1 MIYRHGCPRRIL
13 CDQGKLFVEQL
24 NGWMCNALG
33 IERNLITAYDSQING
48 LDERTNDN
56 IKRVIR
62 KLVQKKE
69 NQWDAD
75 LEATLFSI
83 RSKIQTTTK
92 YSPFLLMYGR
102 EAVFPSEVP
111 VDLPLL
117 STIVLPDEDTYS
129 KFLEEREVSMK
140 KIKEAT
146 IINIVKGQIKHKMN
160 NEKRMLLKRQK
171 VSSSAG
177 NEYTTFP
184 LSSHDI
190 PGSPHSVHILM
201 EGYCKDM
208 SNDRFQADGSVT
220 LIRGPLTVLVDTAGP
235 WSRDFLICS
244 LQIHGVSPEDVTHVI
259 CTHGHSDHVGNL
271 NLFTKAEILVSYD
284 LWRDGS
290 YVSHDFRSGEPY
302 LLPGGEGLK
311 VVPTPGHTG
320 SDVTLLVPGTSLGIV
335 AITGDL
341 FEREGDEDT
350 WRNLSENPEIQEKS
364 RRNILG
370 FADVI
375 VPGHGPPFRVI
386 RNGQEPEAT

>member
-111 VDLPLL
+111 VDLP
-117 STIVLPDEDTYS
+117 
-129 KFLEEREVSMK
+129 
-140 KIKEAT
+140 
-146 IINIVKGQIKHKMN
+146 
-160 NEKRMLLKRQK
+160 
-171 VSSSAG
+171 
-177 NEYTTFP
+177 YTTFP